1 MAVKFAIFDVGQVCY
16 PYTLAPLNS
25 CLKDLAADKKVF
37 AERGG
42 VFAFDY
48 KPFMK
53 GQRTFEAF
61 CEDLCRHCGV
71 DYSAQVARVIDEA
84 MHKGVGAFFEETL
97 AVMDDLRGRGVEICL
112 LSNAL
117 PNLCDTAARL
127 VAPDK
132 AFVSY
137 KLGLLKPDVEIFKTV
152 LRRLG
157 AVPRT
162 ALMVDDKAE
171 NIAAAKNAG
180 MRGIVFNR
188 KTICEDVQ
196 SVLAAEE

>member
-1 MAVKFAIFDVGQVCY
+1 MKFAIFDVGQVCY

-53 GQRTFEAF
+53 GQKTFEAF

-97 AVMDDLRGRGVEICL
+97 AAMDDVEICL

-117 PNLCDTAARL
+117 PNLYDTAAGL

-171 NIAAAKNAG
+171 NIAAAKNVG
-180 MRGIVFNR
+180 MQGIVFNR

-196 SVLAAEE
+196 SVLTAAE

>member
-1 MAVKFAIFDVGQVCY
+1 MRFPKNRIGSALPPAN
-16 PYTLAPLNS
+16 P
-25 CLKDLAADKKVF
+25 
-37 AERGG
+37 
-42 VFAFDY
+42 
-48 KPFMK
+48 
-53 GQRTFEAF
+53 RT
-61 CEDLCRHCGV
+61 GV

-97 AVMDDLRGRGVEICL
+97 AAMDDLRGWGVEICL

-162 ALMVDDKAE
+162 VLMVDDKAE

-180 MRGIVFNR
+180 MQGIVFNR